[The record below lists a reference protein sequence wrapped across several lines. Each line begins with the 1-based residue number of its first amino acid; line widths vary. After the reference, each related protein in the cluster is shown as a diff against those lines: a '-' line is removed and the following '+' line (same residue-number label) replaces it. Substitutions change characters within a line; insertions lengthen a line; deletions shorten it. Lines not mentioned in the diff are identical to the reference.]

1 MSLTKLLE
9 QKSHIMDM
17 LLDADEDGAEALQN
31 TLEGLEFETEW
42 EIVAVCSILQDNEI
56 KQAAIKTKMDRWSGR
71 MADLKKQGELLKEAA
86 LAGMDSLGAKK
97 ILSGEFD
104 ITSIKGRPVA
114 ASNEPTRAPDEFIDT
129 KVIQTPSKKRILDA
143 LKAGDKVDG
152 WSLGVSKKWLK
163 IK

>member
-1 MSLTKLLE
+1 MSLNKLLE

-31 TLEGLEFETEW
+31 TLEGLEFETE
-42 EIVAVCSILQDNEI
+42 EEVTAICSLMLDNEL
-56 KQAAIKTKMDRWSGR
+56 KQATIKIKMDRWSGR
-71 MADLKKQGELLKEAA
+71 MIDLKRQHEMLKEAA
-86 LAGMDSLGAKK
+86 LVGLGSLGVKK
-97 ILSGEFD
+97 IHGDEFD

-114 ASNEPTRAPDEFIDT
+114 ASNEPTQAPDEYIDT
-129 KVIQTPSKKRILDA
+129 KVIQVPAKKRILDA

-152 WSLGVSKKWLK
+152 WSLGASKQGLK